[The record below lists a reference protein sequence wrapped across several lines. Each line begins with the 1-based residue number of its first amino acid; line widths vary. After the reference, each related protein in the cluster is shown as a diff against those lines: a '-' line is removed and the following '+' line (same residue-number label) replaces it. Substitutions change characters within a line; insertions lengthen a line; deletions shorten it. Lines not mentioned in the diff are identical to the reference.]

1 MKTDLMNDRV
11 ACAHSSRP
19 TAAGDVRVGS
29 TRTSLPRNRRP
40 RAVHVALLAIAVG
53 IGVATAP
60 TAIADEAGYLQR
72 LQSRLAYLT
81 AQQLLTEGYKVC
93 QLTHSGHP
101 SSDAIEMVSKDL
113 AISVPAAVEI
123 IVAAGGELGC

>member
-19 TAAGDVRVGS
+19 TAAGDVRVWS

-93 QLTHSGHP
+93 QLTHSGHA
-101 SSDAIEMVSKDL
+101 SSEAIPMVSKDL
-113 AISVPAAVEI
+113 ANASAVIAPIGSGAAVEL
-123 IVAAGGELGC
+123 V